1 MQNGLLTSNVCIKG
15 NQLQYHY
22 LSVLIGRN
30 GLETIPGVFLNFKV
44 YFTILASPLHE
55 C

>member
-22 LSVLIGRN
+22 LSVLTERTV
-30 GLETIPGVFLNFKV
+30 LETLPGVFLNFKV
-44 YFTILASPLHE
+44 YFTILTSPLHE